1 MKLAG
6 PDTKEQLLTLDYDFA
21 RKNYQSLLEKKAQ
34 LDLTILMTSQ
44 AIGERIIPLIPADLP
59 DAPEFLNR
67 WIFACIGFGIGLT
80 LRIGP
85 AIWARL
91 RGKNTQTEKESVGF
105 P

>member
-1 MKLAG
+1 MKLPG

-34 LDLTILMTSQ
+34 LDLTVLMTNQ
-44 AIGERIIPLIPADLP
+44 AMGERMVPLILADLP
-59 DAPEFLNR
+59 EASDFPNR
-67 WIFACIGFGIGLT
+67 FIFVGIGLAIGLT
-80 LRIGP
+80 LGICL